1 MQLVLGTTVHVK
13 SHAKLLLIF
22 LLVLQETVA
31 QVGTVN
37 PPIMGLNPSSVP
49 GETELTQAL
58 YGQLDDGT
66 YLTRGYNTSVP
77 NLNMANTNNN
87 TQVMVGSP
95 GGYIPASEL
104 STSSPA
110 ASSSSSSSSSPSSS
124 SPSSGEPLRLLCF
137 QPLCL

>member
-1 MQLVLGTTVHVK
+1 M
-13 SHAKLLLIF
+13 
-22 LLVLQETVA
+22 LQETVA

-87 TQVMVGSP
+87 TQVMLGSP
-95 GGYIPASEL
+95 GGYIPASVL
-104 STSSPA
+104 RSSSPA
-110 ASSSSSSSSSPSSS
+110 ASSSPSSSSSSSSSSPSPS
-124 SPSSGEPLRLLCF
+124 SSGESLVLLCF
-137 QPLCL
+137 QCRRFLNLFMQVCGLCPVNV

>member
-1 MQLVLGTTVHVK
+1 MSLCNPTVGPFFPNGFVGAIN
-13 SHAKLLLIF
+13 SSAGYTNMATGLEAYPATPADAY
-22 LLVLQETVA
+22 QESIA
-31 QVGTVN
+31 AVGEVN
-37 PPIMGLNPSSVP
+37 PPIEGLSPSSVP

-87 TQVMVGSP
+87 TQVMVGSS

-104 STSSPA
+104 RSTTTA
-110 ASSSSSSSSSPSSS
+110 TA
-124 SPSSGEPLRLLCF
+124 GK
-137 QPLCL
+137 